1 MDELDVVPKN
11 RMPKLPRTVALLAAS
26 LSLAGC
32 VLPVPHRRLHSAGLE
47 ATVVDADT
55 ASPVDGAKVSSPDGS
70 SELASTDSE
79 GHFEIPAQYGW
90 HGAYLVGPISYSLL
104 PHFDIPYPR
113 PPLKI
118 EAAGYRSRT
127 IQPFDEVQTDRS
139 TGKAMIRLQSE

>member
-1 MDELDVVPKN
+1 MT
-11 RMPKLPRTVALLAAS
+11 KLPQTAALIAAS
-26 LSLAGC
+26 LCLAGC
-32 VLPVPHRRLHSAGLE
+32 VLPVPHRRLHSAGME

-55 ASPVDGAKVSSPDGS
+55 TAPVDGAKVSRPDGS
-70 SELASTDSE
+70 RVLATTDSD

-118 EAAGYRSRT
+118 DATGYQSQT
-127 IQPFDEVQTDRS
+127 IQPYDEMLPDRRA
-139 TGKAMIRLQSE
+139 GQAMIRLQPE